1 MQIRQRFE
9 LERNIESYTE
19 NFDKETAFI
28 SDKFVSS
35 MRRARLSFVMFSQ
48 S

>member
-1 MQIRQRFE
+1 MQTRQRFE

-19 NFDKETAFI
+19 NFDKKAAFI

-35 MRRARLSFVMFSQ
+35 MRRARLSLAMFSR